1 LFTAAGQSL
10 LAARIMEE
18 SMYGKQKLMVLGPA
32 LLALLTLGPVSISH
46 ASDTPNPKPP
56 AVVSQSQNGAATGAG
71 ASDEQPPWG
80 GYGYW
85 DGYRD
90 GYRAAAQDC
99 RRRQMQ
105 SFGGN
110 RRMSEYDR
118 GWIAGYNAGH
128 RRFCTMVE

>member
-1 LFTAAGQSL
+1 
-10 LAARIMEE
+10 MEE
-18 SMYGKQKLMVLGPA
+18 SMYGKQQLMVLGPA
-32 LLALLTLGPVSISH
+32 LLALLALGPVSISH
-46 ASDTPNPKPP
+46 ASDTPNPRPP
-56 AVVSQSQNGAATGAG
+56 AAVSQLHNGAASV
-71 ASDEQPPWG
+71 SDEQPPWG

-99 RRRQMQ
+99 RRRAMQ